1 MTPQDNSSAD
11 QVAADSSTPPV
22 LSVGQL
28 TFLVKDLLEAALPTV
43 WVSGEISN
51 LSRPQSGHYYFTLKD
66 EDAQIRA
73 VVWRTTAQRIK
84 VDLQDGMDVI
94 CEGGLEVYPP
104 RGSYQLVVRELH
116 LKGVGALEQKLRRL
130 HEKLKAEGIFDPA
143 RKRTLPMLPRR
154 IAFVTSPT
162 GAAIRDFL
170 ESLRHRWHGVCVLI
184 VPVRVQGPGAAE
196 EIAAAIAR
204 VNRLVAPI
212 DTLVVGRGGGSL
224 EDLWA
229 FNEEVVVRAIHAS
242 RIPVVSAVGH
252 EIDVTL
258 SDLVADVRAL
268 TPTDAAQRVVPAA
281 ADVVAALADVSR
293 RLQHAL
299 RRCCV
304 EGRSRLDALSARR
317 PLRRPFDVVHELS
330 RRIDELDG
338 RLRRTARQQLQTSA
352 QRIESF
358 AAQLESL
365 SPLAVLA
372 RGYSVTTRAVDGQV
386 VRNAAD
392 LREGDQIVSRFHE
405 GQAVSRVENAK

>member
-1 MTPQDNSSAD
+1 VSHDEESIPAQYAPE
-11 QVAADSSTPPV
+11 APPV

-28 TFLVKDLLEAALPTV
+28 TFLVKDLLEAALPTI

-73 VVWRTTAQRIK
+73 VVWRTTAQRLK
-84 VDLQDGMDVI
+84 VDLQDGMEVI

-130 HEKLKAEGIFDPA
+130 HEKLKAEGLFDSA
-143 RKRTLPMLPRR
+143 RKRTLPMFPRR

-196 EIAAAIAR
+196 EIAAAIAQ
-204 VNRLVAPI
+204 VNRLAAPI

-281 ADVVAALADVSR
+281 DDVKAALADVAR
-293 RLQHAL
+293 RMQHAL
-299 RRCCV
+299 RRRCV
-304 EGRSRLDALSARR
+304 EGRSRLEALSARR
-317 PLRRPFDVVHELS
+317 PLRRPFDLVHDLS
-330 RRIDELDG
+330 RRIDEFDG
-338 RLRRTARQQLQTSA
+338 RLRRTARQQLQTSTH
-352 QRIESF
+352 RIESL

-372 RGYSVTTRAVDGQV
+372 RGYSVTTRATDGQI
-386 VRNAAD
+386 VRNATD
-392 LREGDQIVSRFHE
+392 LQDGEQIVSRFHE
-405 GQAVSRVENAK
+405 GKAVSRIEKHI

>member
-1 MTPQDNSSAD
+1 MAYDEKHFPE
-11 QVAADSSTPPV
+11 PPTNQPPAI
-22 LSVGQL
+22 LSVTQL
-28 TFLVKDLLEAALPTV
+28 TSLVKDLLEAAVPTV

-66 EDAQIRA
+66 ADAQIRA
-73 VVWRTTAQRIK
+73 VVWRTTAQWLR
-84 VDLQDGMDVI
+84 VDLHDGMEVI

-104 RGSYQLVVRELH
+104 RGSYQLVVRQLH
-116 LKGVGALEQKLRRL
+116 LKGVGALEQKLRQL
-130 HEKLKAEGIFDPA
+130 HEKLKAEGLFDLA
-143 RKRTLPMLPRR
+143 RKRPLPMFPRR
-154 IAFVTSPT
+154 IAFVTSPS

-170 ESLRHRWHGVCVLI
+170 EALRARWHGVCVLV

-204 VNRLVAPI
+204 VNRLAAPI

-268 TPTDAAQRVVPAA
+268 TPTDAAHRVAP
-281 ADVVAALADVSR
+281 ALADVTAALQDVAR
-293 RLQHAL
+293 RLQHSL
-299 RRCCV
+299 RTRCTAA
-304 EGRSRLDALSARR
+304 RTRLESLATRR
-317 PLRRPFDVVHELS
+317 PLRRPLDAIHELS
-330 RRIDELDG
+330 RRLDELDG
-338 RLRRTARQQLQTSA
+338 RLRRCTKQQCQASTRRIEALTAR
-352 QRIESF
+352 
-358 AAQLESL
+358 LESL

-372 RGYSVTTRAVDGQV
+372 RGYSVTTRATDGQIV
-386 VRNAAD
+386 LSAAELND
-392 LREGDQIVSRFHE
+392 GETIVSRFHE
-405 GQAVSRVENAK
+405 GQAVSRIEQRGR

>member
-1 MTPQDNSSAD
+1 MSSFASTGT
-11 QVAADSSTPPV
+11 DSQNPAV
-22 LSVGQL
+22 LTVGQL

-73 VVWRTTAQRIK
+73 VVWRTTAQRMK

-130 HEKLKAEGIFDPA
+130 HEKLKAEGLFDSA
-143 RKRTLPMLPRR
+143 RKRTLPMFPRR

-170 ESLRHRWHGVCVLI
+170 ESLRQRWHGVCVLI

-196 EIAAAIAR
+196 EIAAAVAQ
-204 VNRLVAPI
+204 VNRLAAPI

-281 ADVVAALADVSR
+281 DDVQAALADVAR
-293 RLQHAL
+293 RMQHAL
-299 RRCCV
+299 RRRCV
-304 EGRSRLDALSARR
+304 EGRSRLEALSARR

-338 RLRRTARQQLQTSA
+338 RLRRSARQLLRAST
-352 QRIESF
+352 QRIDSF
-358 AAQLESL
+358 SAQLESL

-372 RGYSVTTRAVDGQV
+372 RGYSVTTRAADGQV
-386 VRNAAD
+386 IRSAAD
-392 LREGDQIVSRFHE
+392 LRAGEQIVSRFDQGE
-405 GQAVSRVENAK
+405 AVSRIENAT

>member
-1 MTPQDNSSAD
+1 MDAHEKIAD
-11 QVAADSSTPPV
+11 PGYSGPSTPPV

-73 VVWRTTAQRIK
+73 VVWRTTAQRMK

-130 HEKLKAEGIFDPA
+130 HEKLKVEGLFDPA
-143 RKRTLPMLPRR
+143 RKRTLPMFPRR

-196 EIAAAIAR
+196 EIAAAIAQ
-204 VNRLVAPI
+204 VNRLAAPI

-281 ADVVAALADVSR
+281 DDVKAALADVAR
-293 RLQHAL
+293 RMQHAL
-299 RRCCV
+299 RRRCV
-304 EGRSRLDALSARR
+304 EGRSRLEALSARR
-317 PLRRPFDVVHELS
+317 PLRRPFDLVHDLS
-330 RRIDELDG
+330 RRIDEFDG
-338 RLRRTARQQLQTSA
+338 RLRRSARQQLQTSVH
-352 QRIESF
+352 RIESL

-372 RGYSVTTRAVDGQV
+372 RGYSVTTRATDGQI
-386 VRNAAD
+386 VRNATELQD
-392 LREGDQIVSRFHE
+392 GEQIVSRFHE
-405 GQAVSRVENAK
+405 GQAVSRIERQS

>member
-1 MTPQDNSSAD
+1 MTFFDDATVPPDT
-11 QVAADSSTPPV
+11 AATPAV

-51 LSRPQSGHYYFTLKD
+51 LSRPQSGHFYFTLKD

-73 VVWRTTAQRIK
+73 VVWRTTAQWLRL
-84 VDLQDGMDVI
+84 DLHDGMDVV

-104 RGSYQLVVRELH
+104 RGTYQLVIRQMH
-116 LKGVGALEQKLRRL
+116 LKGIGALEQRLRLL
-130 HEKLKAEGIFDPA
+130 HKKLKAEGLFDAA
-143 RKRTLPMLPRR
+143 RKRPLPMFPRR
-154 IAFVTSPT
+154 IAFVTSPS

-170 ESLRHRWHGVCVLI
+170 ESIRHRWHGVRVLV
-184 VPVRVQGPGAAE
+184 VPVRVQGPGSAE
-196 EIAAAIAR
+196 EIAAAIER
-204 VNRLVAPI
+204 VNRLREPI

-229 FNEEVVVRAIHAS
+229 FNEEIVVRAIHAS

-268 TPTDAAQRVVPAA
+268 TPTDAAQRVVPAL
-281 ADVVAALADVSR
+281 ADVMAALQEVSR

-299 RRCCV
+299 RTRCAAA
-304 EGRSRLDALSARR
+304 RTRLEAVSTRR
-317 PLRRPFDVVHELS
+317 PLRRPFDLVHDLS
-330 RRIDELDG
+330 RRADELDA
-338 RLRRTARQQLQTSA
+338 RLRRAPRQQLQLSQ
-352 QRIESF
+352 QRIKSLG
-358 AAQLESL
+358 ARLDSL

-372 RGYSVTTRAVDGQV
+372 RGYSVTMRVADTKIVRDAAQLDDG
-386 VRNAAD
+386 
-392 LREGDQIVSRFHE
+392 EQIVTRFFQGE
-405 GQAVSRVENAK
+405 TVSRVEKRSL